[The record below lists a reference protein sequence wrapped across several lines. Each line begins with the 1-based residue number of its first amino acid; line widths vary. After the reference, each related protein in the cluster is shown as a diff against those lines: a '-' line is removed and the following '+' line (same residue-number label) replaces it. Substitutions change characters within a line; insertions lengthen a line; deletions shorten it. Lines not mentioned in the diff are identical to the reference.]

1 MARPAS
7 RRRPAPG
14 GPFDRFAGGFEHLS
28 LTPGR
33 GALILAA
40 VMAGLTALHTWVP
53 AARSWLAV
61 GPNTLSDLQLTAIA
75 TNGLIARP
83 ASAIGLL
90 ILVAV
95 AGLLFADRVRH
106 WWHHDRVRLIGGA
119 AVGLLV
125 LMFLQAYVLPGRA
138 YGLVVGGAWLVF
150 VGTAVERR
158 WGMRR
163 LLIFCVTIMLATN
176 LLGACL
182 SWLWPGGLGALLTD
196 GMLPLFGENPVT
208 HALMAVWCFMN
219 ARRRMALLRV
229 EARALVWVL
238 VAFDALDLLFGGA
251 IAGLMG
257 LSAIG
262 LTWLLITGNH
272 RPGVVIDKLR
282 LWRIERRVERRR
294 AGIRVVG
301 GRDHLHRGACRFAW
315 RGRSVS
321 GTT

>member
-1 MARPAS
+1 MARSAS
-7 RRRPAPG
+7 RRRAAPG
-14 GPFDRFAGGFEHLS
+14 GPFDRFAGGFGHLS

-33 GALILAA
+33 GALALAA
-40 VMAGLTALHTWVP
+40 GMALLTAVHTWLP
-53 AARSWLAV
+53 AAHGWLTV
-61 GPNTLSDLQLTAIA
+61 GPWTLADLRLTGLLS
-75 TNGLIARP
+75 NGLLARP
-83 ASAIGLL
+83 ASAFGLL
-90 ILVAV
+90 IMAAI
-95 AGLLFADRVRH
+95 AGLLFADRVRG
-106 WWHHDRVRLIGGA
+106 WWYRDRVRLIGGVVA
-119 AVGLLV
+119 AAIGLML
-125 LMFLQAYVLPGRA
+125 LQTYVLPGRA

-158 WGMRR
+158 WGTRR
-163 LLIFCVTIMLATN
+163 LLLFSATIMAATN
-176 LLGACL
+176 LVGALL
-182 SWLWPGGLGALLTD
+182 SWIWPGGLGALLTD
-196 GMLPLFGENPVT
+196 GALPLFGENPLT

-219 ARRRMALLRV
+219 ARQRMALLRV

-272 RPGVVIDKLR
+272 RPGVLIDKLR

-301 GRDHLHRGACRFAW
+301 GRDHLHRGLDRVCA
-315 RGRSVS
+315 GRPALRS
-321 GTT
+321 T